1 MKSNHQFF
9 IFLVW
14 IAVLYSGVITSG
26 SVQAQ
31 DASPVLKPSVEI
43 EDIRV
48 IGEARLGDTFEILV
62 QYKTLVDTEF
72 K

>member
-1 MKSNHQFF
+1 MKSNHPFF

-26 SVQAQ
+26 SIQAQ
-31 DASPVLKPSVEI
+31 DASPALKPSVEI

-48 IGEARLGDTFEILV
+48 IGETRLEDASFGVREGASYDWDN
-62 QYKTLVDTEF
+62 Y
-72 K
+72 